1 MLRLFDRF
9 KKVPDQNIYS
19 PVEGKCIDIVEVN
32 DDVFSEKMMGDGVA
46 VVPKAN
52 VVYSPC
58 DGELTMVFPTKHAF
72 GITMNNGVEVL
83 VHIGIDTVNLNGVGF
98 KSFKNK
104 GDKIKHGEKIIE
116 FDDKYLF
123 KKDLDTTVMLI
134 ITSSNGCN
142 FNKICIDKEV
152 NTFDKVLVLEDME

>member
-9 KKVPDQNIYS
+9 KKVADQNIYS

-32 DDVFSEKMMGDGVA
+32 DDVFSGKMMGDGVA
-46 VVPKAN
+46 VVPKVN
-52 VVYSPC
+52 VVCSPC

-72 GITMNNGVEVL
+72 GITMNNGVEV
-83 VHIGIDTVNLNGVGF
+83 

-104 GDKIKHGEKIIE
+104 GDKVKHGAKIIE
-116 FDDKYLF
+116 FDDKYLS
-123 KKDLDTTVMLI
+123 KEDLDTTVMLI
-134 ITSSNGCN
+134 ITSSNDCK
-142 FNKICIDKEV
+142 FDKICIGKEV